1 MSPLALLVAG
11 LLVVSAGTA
20 EAKRA
25 RLLPGTKPAPAAAT
39 PSPAAAVTPSPGAA
53 AAVAGAAVGLRRS
66 ITATGAGGASA
77 AAAQEGDPTRD
88 ALRNGAWASDTTAP
102 AQPVRP
108 VSLPN
113 PDARA
118 LPVLGIGGGDTRPVK
133 GFKTLN

>member
-1 MSPLALLVAG
+1 MSPLVVLVAG
-11 LLVVSAGTA
+11 LLMVSASTA

-25 RLLPGTKPAPAAAT
+25 RLLPGTKLATAAAT
-39 PSPAAAVTPSPGAA
+39 PSPAAVAKPSPGAA
-53 AAVAGAAVGLRRS
+53 AAVAGAAVGLRRT

-77 AAAQEGDPTRD
+77 ATAQEDVPTRE
-88 ALRNGAWASDTTAP
+88 ALRNGAWASDTAVP